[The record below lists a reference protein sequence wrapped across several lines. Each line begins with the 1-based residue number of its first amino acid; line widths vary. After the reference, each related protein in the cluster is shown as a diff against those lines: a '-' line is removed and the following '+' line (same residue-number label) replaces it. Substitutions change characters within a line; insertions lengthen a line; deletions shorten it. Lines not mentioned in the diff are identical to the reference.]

1 MATSEEPATKA
12 HVDAVVIAAK
22 NELRQEIGAAKDEL
36 RQEIRASEERVIET
50 MRDMQTELLKAFYSF
65 TSSQHTRVSQL
76 ETNESAVVARLGTLE
91 ARVLD
96 LERKVNFPNH
106 PSQ

>member
-1 MATSEEPATKA
+1 MANSEEAATKA
-12 HVDAVVIAAK
+12 DVDAVVTSAK
-22 NELRQEIGAAKDEL
+22 NELRQEIK
-36 RQEIRASEERVIET
+36 ASEEHVIET
-50 MRDMQTELLKAFYSF
+50 MRDMQTELQKAFYSF

-106 PSQ
+106 PAQ